1 MQNLPIP
8 VGYKILVKMRKAID
22 EKTKGG
28 IYIPDQIKQD
38 ENTASLIA
46 KVLAIGPDAYK
57 DMSKFSSGP
66 WCSVGDYIMV
76 RSYSGTRFKIDGDEY
91 RFINDDTPEAV
102 VSDPDSVEMV

>member
-1 MQNLPIP
+1 MSNLPVP

-46 KVLAIGPDAYK
+46 KVLAIGSDAYK
-57 DMSKFSSGP
+57 DMSKFSTGP
-66 WCSVGDYIMV
+66 WCLVGDYVML
-76 RSYSGTRFKIDGDEY
+76 RSYSGTRFKVDGEEY
-91 RFINDDTPEAV
+91 RIINDTTPEAV
-102 VSDPDSVEMV
+102 VSDPDSVERV